1 MGDNYL
7 LIIIGVAFI
16 TILAS
21 MVSELKSDINRM
33 NLTLEKI
40 AKQVGV
46 TGTVIE
52 NIDEEL
58 INLILQ
64 GKKIKAIKRYRMVTG
79 IGLKEAKDYIDSLD
93 AQQFKK

>member
-1 MGDNYL
+1 
-7 LIIIGVAFI
+7 
-16 TILAS
+16 
-21 MVSELKSDINRM
+21 M

>member
-1 MGDNYL
+1 MDEKYL
-7 LIIIGVAFI
+7 VIIIGVAFI
-16 TILAS
+16 TILTS

-46 TGTVIE
+46 TGTVIQ

-79 IGLKEAKDYIDSLD
+79 IGLKEAKDYVDSLD

>member
-1 MGDNYL
+1 MDEKYL
-7 LIIIGVAFI
+7 VIIIGVAFI
-16 TILAS
+16 TILTS

-33 NLTLEKI
+33 NQTLEKI

-46 TGTVIE
+46 TGTVIQ

-79 IGLKEAKDYIDSLD
+79 IGLKEAKDYVDSLD
-93 AQQFKK
+93 VQQFKK

>member
-21 MVSELKSDINRM
+21 MVSGLKSDINRM

>member
-1 MGDNYL
+1 MDEKYL
-7 LIIIGVAFI
+7 VIIIGVAFI
-16 TILAS
+16 TILTS

-33 NLTLEKI
+33 NQTLEKI

-46 TGTVIE
+46 TGTVIQ

-79 IGLKEAKDYIDSLD
+79 IGLKEAKDYVDSLD

>member
-1 MGDNYL
+1 MDEKYL
-7 LIIIGVAFI
+7 VIIIGLMFI
-16 TILAS
+16 TILTS
-21 MVSELKSDINRM
+21 IVGELKSDIKRM

-46 TGTVIE
+46 TGTIIE

-79 IGLKEAKDYIDSLD
+79 IGLKEAKDYVDSLD

>member
-1 MGDNYL
+1 MDEKYL
-7 LIIIGVAFI
+7 VIIIGLMFI
-16 TILAS
+16 TILTS
-21 MVSELKSDINRM
+21 IVGELKSDIKRM

-46 TGTVIE
+46 TEVIIE

-58 INLILQ
+58 ISLISQ

-79 IGLKEAKDYIDSLD
+79 IGLKEAKDYVDSLD
-93 AQQFKK
+93 AQHFKK